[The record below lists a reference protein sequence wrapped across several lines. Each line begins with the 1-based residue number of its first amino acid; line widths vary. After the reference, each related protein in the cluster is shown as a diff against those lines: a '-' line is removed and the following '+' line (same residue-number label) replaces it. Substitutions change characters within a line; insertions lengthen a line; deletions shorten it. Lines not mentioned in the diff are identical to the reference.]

1 MRIKESELTL
11 QQPDIQPRENFDA
24 EPEMWDTIQNA
35 LDKVFST
42 ENNKRIFD
50 DAGVTRYE
58 KRDDGT
64 NWTLCRDRQGT
75 KIFAVDYGLNGEGRD
90 QDYCLAWA
98 ELIIDIEDELR
109 VYYPDAKVWIVN
121 ILKDC
126 PDDVGTTV
134 FGISVG
140 ENVDPK
146 ESVEWQES
154 DGANPPET
162 EEEALTSQYNKG
174 IYTIDHFNAV
184 VDEYAWRQ
192 LDPVEDTEEDS
203 TTNTEETNNMELQ
216 ESHAQGTC
224 PICGQKIYSD
234 EGCVKVA
241 GVDGYVHDYH
251 CTDESLEAYYNF
263 ADKFWATHDSTG
275 MSYYSN
281 AKLFDAKAPKCKL
294 RESKKLKEAVMT
306 AEEADFHEGDYYK
319 NRFGWVIVIE
329 KIDGDYVQAKQ
340 YLDTNPDEVTT
351 RMKSIPTLYDHL
363 VNCHFTKLKN
373 IKESKELKEEE
384 DLVRYA
390 TLSSLLRKAKNQK
403 VKQTGDHYATVTV
416 KGYAGGPYELN
427 IDYCNSD
434 EGMTPLFYVSF
445 AREAEDDDDFCIGES
460 LYGAIKEKFKSAGYL
475 EEMQAEGL
483 NVEAAEIQR
492 LEDIANGQGFLF
504 DEECCSAEFQRMAP
518 TNAMHLFGPN
528 AKIHKKDSLGKK
540 NKYNKLGESQPKIA
554 YSKHTMRVPVDTSV
568 HYETPYPEDALWIS
582 PTGLF
587 FVRKMNDA
595 CYFLYD
601 DPAKSEIADFPTLE
615 DAKEEALR
623 IEREGSEVE
632 LNPWEDPMNY
642 LDQEEYKQFL
652 KDHPD
657 EY

>member
-11 QQPDIQPRENFDA
+11 QQPVLQQPRENFDA

-75 KIFAVDYGLNGEGRD
+75 KIFAVDYGLNGAGRD

-134 FGISVG
+134 FGVSVG
-140 ENVDPK
+140 ENIDPK
-146 ESVEWQES
+146 ESAEWQES

-162 EEEALTSQYNKG
+162 EEEAQTSQYNKG
-174 IYTIDHFNAV
+174 IYTIDHFNEI
-184 VDEYAWRQ
+184 VDDYAWRQ
-192 LDPVEDTEEDS
+192 LEPVESEEEENMTAEEATS
-203 TTNTEETNNMELQ
+203 TELQ
-216 ESHAQGTC
+216 ESHVQGTC
-224 PICGQKIYSD
+224 PICGEKIHSD
-234 EGCVKVA
+234 EGCVKVN
-241 GVDGYVHDYH
+241 GVEGYIHTYH
-251 CTDESLEAYYNF
+251 CTDDSLEAYYDF

-275 MSYYSN
+275 MNYYSN

-294 RESKKLKEAVMT
+294 RESK
-306 AEEADFHEGDYYK
+306 
-319 NRFGWVIVIE
+319 
-329 KIDGDYVQAKQ
+329 
-340 YLDTNPDEVTT
+340 
-351 RMKSIPTLYDHL
+351 
-363 VNCHFTKLKN
+363 
-373 IKESKELKEEE
+373 ELKEEAE
-384 DLVRYA
+384 LTRYA
-390 TLSSLLRKAKNQK
+390 TLATLLRKAKNQK

-416 KGYAGGPYELN
+416 KGYAGGPQELN

-434 EGMTPLFYVSF
+434 EGMPPLFYVSF
-445 AREAEDDDDFCIGES
+445 AYEDEEDPDTHIGQS
-460 LYGAIKEKFKSAGYL
+460 LYDTIKEKFTDAGYKK
-475 EEMQAEGL
+475 EMQAEGL
-483 NVEAAEIQR
+483 YVEQGEIQR

-528 AKIHKKDSLGKK
+528 AKVHKKDSLGKK
-540 NKYNKLGESQPKIA
+540 DKYNRLGESEKIA
-554 YSKHTMRVPVDTSV
+554 YSKHTKRVPVDFSAK
-568 HYETPYPEDALWIS
+568 YDTPFPEDAIWIS
-582 PTGLF
+582 PSGLF
-587 FVRKMNDA
+587 FVREVNDGV
-595 CYFLYD
+595 YFLYD
-601 DPAKSEIADFPTLE
+601 DPAKAEFADFPTLE
-615 DAKEEALR
+615 AAKDYVESL
-623 IEREGSEVE
+623 EREGSEVE
-632 LNPWEDPMNY
+632 LNPWEDPINS
-642 LDQEEYKQFL
+642 LNDEEYKQFL

>member
-1 MRIKESELTL
+1 MRIRESELTL

-64 NWTLCRDRQGT
+64 NWTLCRDRHGT

-140 ENVDPK
+140 ENIDPK
-146 ESVEWQES
+146 ESLEWQES

-162 EEEALTSQYNKG
+162 DEEALTSQYNKG
-174 IYTIDHFNAV
+174 IYTIDHFNEI

-192 LDPVEDTEEDS
+192 IDPVENNEEDN
-203 TTNTEETNNMELQ
+203 TTNTEEINNMELQ
-216 ESHAQGTC
+216 ESHIQGTC
-224 PICGQKIYSD
+224 PICGEKIHSD
-234 EGCVKVA
+234 EDCVKAV
-241 GVDGYVHDYH
+241 GVNGYVHEYH
-251 CTDESLEAYYNF
+251 CTEESLEAYYEF

-275 MSYYSN
+275 MNYYSN
-281 AKLFDAKAPKCKL
+281 ARIFNAKAPKCKL
-294 RESKKLKEAVMT
+294 RESK
-306 AEEADFHEGDYYK
+306 
-319 NRFGWVIVIE
+319 
-329 KIDGDYVQAKQ
+329 
-340 YLDTNPDEVTT
+340 
-351 RMKSIPTLYDHL
+351 
-363 VNCHFTKLKN
+363 
-373 IKESKELKEEE
+373 ELKEEAE
-384 DLVRYA
+384 LVRYA
-390 TLSSLLRKAKNQK
+390 TLSSLLRKAKNQE
-403 VKQTGDHYATVTV
+403 VKKTGDHYATATV
-416 KGYAGGPYELN
+416 KAYAGGPYELN

-445 AREAEDDDDFCIGES
+445 AYECEEDDDFCIGES
-460 LYGAIKEKFKSAGYL
+460 LYGAIKEKFKSTGYS

-483 NVEAAEIQR
+483 YVENSEIQR

-518 TNAMHLFGPN
+518 TNAMHLFGPT

-540 NKYNKLGESQPKIA
+540 DKYNKLGENQPAVGKFA
-554 YSKHTMRVPVDTSV
+554 R
-568 HYETPYPEDALWIS
+568 
-582 PTGLF
+582 
-587 FVRKMNDA
+587 
-595 CYFLYD
+595 
-601 DPAKSEIADFPTLE
+601 
-615 DAKEEALR
+615 
-623 IEREGSEVE
+623 
-632 LNPWEDPMNY
+632 
-642 LDQEEYKQFL
+642 
-652 KDHPD
+652 
-657 EY
+657 

>member
-11 QQPDIQPRENFDA
+11 QQSTPQPRENFDA
-24 EPEMWDTIQNA
+24 EPEMWNTIQNA

-64 NWTLCRDRQGT
+64 NWTLCRDRHGT

-140 ENVDPK
+140 ENIDPK
-146 ESVEWQES
+146 ESLEWQES

-162 EEEALTSQYNKG
+162 DEEALTSQYNKG
-174 IYTIDHFNAV
+174 IYTIDHFNEI

-192 LDPVEDTEEDS
+192 IDPVENTEEDN
-203 TTNTEETNNMELQ
+203 TTNTEEINNMELQ
-216 ESHAQGTC
+216 ESHVQGTC
-224 PICGQKIYSD
+224 PICGEKIHSD

-241 GVDGYVHDYH
+241 GVNGYVHDYH
-251 CTDESLEAYYNF
+251 CTEESLEAYYNF
-263 ADKFWATHDSTG
+263 ADKFWATHDSSG
-275 MSYYSN
+275 MNYYSN
-281 AKLFDAKAPKCKL
+281 AKIFNAKAPKCKL
-294 RESKKLKEAVMT
+294 RESK
-306 AEEADFHEGDYYK
+306 
-319 NRFGWVIVIE
+319 
-329 KIDGDYVQAKQ
+329 
-340 YLDTNPDEVTT
+340 
-351 RMKSIPTLYDHL
+351 
-363 VNCHFTKLKN
+363 
-373 IKESKELKEEE
+373 ELKEEA
-384 DLVRYA
+384 DLVGYA
-390 TLSSLLRKAKNQK
+390 KLSSLLRKAKNQE
-403 VKQTGDHYATVTV
+403 VKKTGDHYATVTV
-416 KGYAGGPYELN
+416 KAYAGGPYELN

-434 EGMTPLFYVSF
+434 EGMAPLFYVSF
-445 AREAEDDDDFCIGES
+445 ACEDEEDDDFVIGES
-460 LYGAIKEKFKSAGYL
+460 LYGAIKGKFKDTGYL

-483 NVEAAEIQR
+483 YVENSEIQR

-540 NKYNKLGESQPKIA
+540 DKYNKLGENQPTV
-554 YSKHTMRVPVDTSV
+554 SKFAR
-568 HYETPYPEDALWIS
+568 
-582 PTGLF
+582 
-587 FVRKMNDA
+587 
-595 CYFLYD
+595 
-601 DPAKSEIADFPTLE
+601 
-615 DAKEEALR
+615 
-623 IEREGSEVE
+623 
-632 LNPWEDPMNY
+632 
-642 LDQEEYKQFL
+642 
-652 KDHPD
+652 
-657 EY
+657 